1 MLNSALIRASAGIDP
16 APELG
21 LQQIDLLYVCP
32 LGDFHRHEARLLE
45 VVDRFRDRLRFT
57 RLRASELFRFTR
69 ERVFLSKSVPNI
81 LLIRRGEVI
90 AQAIGD
96 LPAREL
102 ELIVRSAIGFG
113 R

>member
-1 MLNSALIRASAGIDP
+1 MLNSALIRASAGVDP

-32 LGDFHRHEARLLE
+32 LGDFRRHEARLLE
-45 VVDRFRDRLRFT
+45 IVDRFRDRLRFT
-57 RLRASELFRFTR
+57 RLRARELFRFTR

-102 ELIVRSAIGFG
+102 ELIVRSAIDFG